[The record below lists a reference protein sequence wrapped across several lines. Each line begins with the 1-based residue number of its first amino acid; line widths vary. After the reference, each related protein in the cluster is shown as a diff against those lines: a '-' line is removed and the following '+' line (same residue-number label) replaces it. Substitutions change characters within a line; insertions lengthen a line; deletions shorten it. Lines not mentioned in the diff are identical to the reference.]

1 MALSRFLLTLP
12 LAIAA
17 GASLAAQ
24 SPAPAKP
31 AATTAQRVTVTAAS
45 APAYSCPDATCRVV
59 IDLEK
64 GAVVSVV
71 KTDGEWH
78 QVMVRLG
85 ASSVTTGWV
94 KASQV
99 AIADAVSTSSDGGVR
114 GRAALVDRDPGDDGD
129 PRGCLTCLAT
139 RTPTREEWN
148 AALADASTRKAAPAS
163 PPVAAGIADGRTSDE
178 KMRDAFAQRYEPEL
192 KRLADAARAV
202 DNDLAAYLAAC
213 YERFASIPV
222 AGAAPR
228 SNSADEILKQAR
240 SAPGAARF
248 ALWNGTA
255 AFAWNPT
262 WAPQANDSSTLPS
275 CERLWEDARGRAD
288 RLKVDVEFLERDA
301 RDGDIFPGVV
311 REILAARGLADP
323 ASAPAPPVA
332 DVR

>member
-1 MALSRFLLTLP
+1 MRIFRVLLTLP

-17 GASLAAQ
+17 GASVAAQ
-24 SPAPAKP
+24 SAH
-31 AATTAQRVTVTAAS
+31 RVMVTADT
-45 APAYSCPDATCRVV
+45 APAYSCAAPTCRVV
-59 IDLEK
+59 TELEK

-85 ASSVTTGWV
+85 TSSVTTGWV

-99 AIADAVSTSSDGGVR
+99 AITTTTTAGEAPAG

-139 RTPTREEWN
+139 RTPTREEWS
-148 AALADASTRKAAPAS
+148 AALAEAATRKAPSPAAT
-163 PPVAAGIADGRTSDE
+163 PVAPGLADGRTGDE
-178 KMRDAFAQRYEPEL
+178 KMRDAFAERYEPEV
-192 KRLADAARAV
+192 KRLAAAARAV
-202 DNDLAAYLAAC
+202 DADLSAYLSAC

-228 SNSADEILKQAR
+228 TNAADDVLRQAR
-240 SAPGAARF
+240 STPGAARF

-262 WAPQANDSSTLPS
+262 WAPQPNDSSSLPS

-288 RLKVDVEFLERDA
+288 RVKFDVESLERDA
-301 RDGDIFPGVV
+301 GVAGIYPGIV
-311 REILAARGLADP
+311 RELLAAQNLAEPVGTP
-323 ASAPAPPVA
+323 AAPAA

>member
-1 MALSRFLLTLP
+1 MALPRFVLALP

-17 GASLAAQ
+17 GASLDAQ
-24 SPAPAKP
+24 TKP
-31 AATTAQRVTVTAAS
+31 VVTPAQRVMVTAESAS
-45 APAYSCPDATCRVV
+45 AFSCAAATCRVV
-59 IDLEK
+59 TELEK
-64 GAVVSVV
+64 GAIVSVV
-71 KTDGEWH
+71 KTDGDWH

-85 ASSVTTGWV
+85 SSSVTTGWV

-99 AIADAVSTSSDGGVR
+99 AITTTTVVGEGQMG

-139 RTPTREEWN
+139 RTPTHEEWN
-148 AALADASTRKAAPAS
+148 AALAEASTKKAPPPAAT
-163 PPVAAGIADGRTSDE
+163 PVAPGLADGRTADE
-178 KMRDAFAQRYEPEL
+178 KMRDEFAQRFEPEL
-192 KRLADAARAV
+192 KRLSDAARAV
-202 DNDLAAYLAAC
+202 DADLTSYLAAC

-228 SNSADEILKQAR
+228 SNAADDVLRQAR

-262 WAPQANDSSTLPS
+262 WAPQPNENSTLPS
-275 CERLWEDARGRAD
+275 CERLWEDSRGRAD
-288 RLKVDVEFLERDA
+288 RVKVDVEFLERDA
-301 RDGDIFPGVV
+301 SGAGIYPGVV
-311 REILAARGLADP
+311 RELLAARGLADP
-323 ASAPAPPVA
+323 ASVPPPQPAP